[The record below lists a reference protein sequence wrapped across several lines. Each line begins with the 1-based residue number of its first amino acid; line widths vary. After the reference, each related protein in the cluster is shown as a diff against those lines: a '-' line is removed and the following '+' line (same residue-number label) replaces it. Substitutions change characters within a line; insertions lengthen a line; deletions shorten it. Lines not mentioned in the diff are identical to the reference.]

1 MAYTTIDDP
10 SAFFQTALYTGN
22 ATNNTAITF
31 DGNSDMQPDW
41 LWSKNRASD
50 GYEHHV
56 VDSVRGVN
64 QLLRVSADIHEFTS
78 APAFRSFNSDG
89 FTLGENSYM
98 NVDSD
103 IQVMWGWKAG
113 TSFTNDASSTSVGT
127 IDSAGSISADAGFSI
142 MTYTGTGSNGT
153 VAHGLSAIPKMIIIK
168 NRTKTSGDRD
178 WAVYHQTLGNGSFIL
193 LNSNAAKDDSDGF
206 FNATTPTS
214 SVFSLGDN
222 TRVNASND
230 TYVAYCFAEKQGHS
244 KFGSYT
250 GNGNADGTFVYLG
263 FKPAFILRKRTDS
276 TGSWLMQDNKR
287 PGSNRAVV
295 NSLPTDNNVLYSNT
309 SDAELYNNELDILS
323 NGFKLRAT
331 DTFGNGSGATY
342 IYMAFAE
349 NPLVTSTGVP
359 ATAR

>member
-230 TYVAYCFAEKQGHS
+230 TYVAYCFSEKQGYS

-250 GNGNADGTFVYLG
+250 GNGNADGPFVYTG
-263 FKPAFILRKRTDS
+263 FKPAFIMAKRSNSASSGNWNIRDS
-276 TGSWLMQDNKR
+276 KRSPTNVASQVLQADSSAAEGTATGTLIDM
-287 PGSNRAVV
+287 
-295 NSLPTDNNVLYSNT
+295 Y
-309 SDAELYNNELDILS
+309 S
-323 NGFKLRAT
+323 NGFKPRN
-331 DTFGNGSGATY
+331 GGSGVNAGSSLY